1 MSSRYQLRPEAIPLL
16 LKLVNPISK
25 DEALRLVALET
36 GSDNPHLSC
45 VFDAIQSSGILQQE
59 DDESAQSSS
68 YAFGYGRGLLAH
80 KPMLMDYART
90 HAFRKAIEEVV
101 RPGDVVID
109 VGAGSGILGCFA
121 AAAGAKRVILI
132 ENTPVIED
140 ARKIV
145 KANGLEEKIEFYRG
159 DAKSFDMD
167 IVANVIVS
175 EWIGLFLMEEYM
187 YSAFTRVRDRC
198 LKAGGVSVPRR
209 ARLYLAP
216 IDDSELYFQEGPGFW
231 EAPVYGFDFSIG
243 KDRQLSHLR
252 KVYAD
257 VKRES
262 VIAEPWQVLSIDCHS
277 DFVDAFHF
285 EKTGEFVIER
295 GGSIHGFCGFFDLDL
310 SSHVALDTSPFAQT
324 THWKQAY
331 FPMPQF
337 AVEKG
342 DRIQIHMRTSPGGV
356 GPDISLKAMVFR
368 GTVQAHSLEYTYLGQ
383 QF

>member
-16 LKLVNPISK
+16 LKLTNPISK

-36 GSDNPHLSC
+36 GSDDPHLSY

-59 DDESAQSSS
+59 DDESAQSSF
-68 YAFGYGRGLLAH
+68 YAFGYGQGLLGH
-80 KPMLMDYART
+80 KLMLMDYART

-187 YSAFTRVRDRC
+187 YGAF
-198 LKAGGVSVPRR
+198 G
-209 ARLYLAP
+209 
-216 IDDSELYFQEGPGFW
+216 
-231 EAPVYGFDFSIG
+231 
-243 KDRQLSHLR
+243 
-252 KVYAD
+252 
-257 VKRES
+257 
-262 VIAEPWQVLSIDCHS
+262 
-277 DFVDAFHF
+277 
-285 EKTGEFVIER
+285 
-295 GGSIHGFCGFFDLDL
+295 
-310 SSHVALDTSPFAQT
+310 
-324 THWKQAY
+324 
-331 FPMPQF
+331 
-337 AVEKG
+337 
-342 DRIQIHMRTSPGGV
+342 
-356 GPDISLKAMVFR
+356 
-368 GTVQAHSLEYTYLGQ
+368 
-383 QF
+383 